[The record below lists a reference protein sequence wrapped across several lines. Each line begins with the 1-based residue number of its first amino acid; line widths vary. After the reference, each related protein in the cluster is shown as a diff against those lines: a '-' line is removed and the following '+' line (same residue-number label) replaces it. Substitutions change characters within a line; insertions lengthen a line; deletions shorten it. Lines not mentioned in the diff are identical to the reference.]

1 MQHYYTADPEAAHEV
16 KSIPHLTRS
25 RGEVHLM
32 TDRGV
37 FSRDQVD
44 YGTRVLLAALP
55 PLTGSVL
62 DLGCGYGPIGLTV
75 ALDHPGT
82 TVTLADVNRRAL
94 GLAGRNAEALGV
106 PCALAESDGFAA
118 LPGVYDAILT
128 NPPIR
133 AGKEVYYPWFAQAP
147 AHLAPG
153 GLFVCVVQKKQG
165 APSVKKQLLAHFG
178 NCTLLARD
186 GGYWVLAARA
196 HPTT

>member
-1 MQHYYTADPEAAHEV
+1 MQHYYTADPEAAHDV
-16 KSIPHLTRS
+16 KSIPLQTRS
-25 RGEVHLM
+25 RGEVRLM
-32 TDRGV
+32 TDSGV

-44 YGTRVLLAALP
+44 YGTRALLAALP

-82 TVTLADVNRRAL
+82 TITMADVKRRAL
-94 GLAGRNAEALGV
+94 ALAGRNAEALGGA
-106 PCALAESDGFAA
+106 CTLAESDGFAA

-133 AGKEVYYPWFAQAP
+133 TGKEVYYPWFAQAP
-147 AHLAPG
+147 EHLVPG

-178 NCTLLARD
+178 NCELLARD
-186 GGYWVLAARA
+186 GGYWVLAARVL
-196 HPTT
+196 PTT